1 MTPLHDDATPL
12 PRMPRRERAV
22 ELLRDP
28 LTGDM
33 VGGDAPGDPLVGVA
47 SAYAQQLDVSRR
59 LATFGMIASGLSHH
73 VLNPLTAIAANADL
87 MPMMLRGMRGAQSD
101 GVIDELTEMCDE
113 MRSAA
118 KRIHETIRCMRR
130 LAAAPAATP
139 RPVRVSDAV
148 DDALNQLATL
158 SPFTLSPHLAV
169 PAELSVMAD
178 RESLAE
184 ALYQLIRNASEAIGP
199 THSVWIDAAGHPD
212 DTVTVSVVDD
222 GPGVPISAEEHIF
235 EPFFSTR
242 RTAGAL
248 GLGLSS
254 ARLLVEAMGGRLLF
268 EPREGGGAAFSLVLP
283 RGRPHPA

>member
-1 MTPLHDDATPL
+1 MNALHDDATPL

-28 LTGDM
+28 VTGD
-33 VGGDAPGDPLVGVA
+33 VLAGAPAGDPVMGVA
-47 SAYAQQLDVSRR
+47 SAYAHQLDVSRR
-59 LATFGMIASGLSHH
+59 LATFGMIASGLAHH

-87 MPMMLRGMRGAQSD
+87 MPMMLAGLRDARTEA
-101 GVIDELTEMCDE
+101 VVDELSEMCDE

-118 KRIHETIRCMRR
+118 QRIHDTIRCMRR
-130 LAAAPAATP
+130 LAGAPAATP
-139 RPVRVSDAV
+139 RPVRLADPV
-148 DDALNQLATL
+148 DDALTQLAAL
-158 SPFTLSPHLAV
+158 SPFPLVPRLSV
-169 PAELSVMAD
+169 PAALSVMAD

-184 ALYQLIRNASEAIGP
+184 ALYQLLRNACEAIRPGH
-199 THSVWIDAAGHPD
+199 TVWIEAAGHPD

-235 EPFFSTR
+235 EPFFSMR
-242 RTAGAL
+242 RAEGAL

-268 EPREGGGAAFSLVLP
+268 EPREGGGAAFTLVLP

>member
-1 MTPLHDDATPL
+1 MSALDDATPL

-28 LTGDM
+28 LTGD
-33 VGGDAPGDPLVGVA
+33 VLDGAGSSDPLAGVA
-47 SAYAQQLDVSRR
+47 SAYAHQLDVSRR

-87 MPMMLRGMRGAQSD
+87 MPAMLRALRRAPGD
-101 GVIDELTEMCDE
+101 GVVDELAEMCDE
-113 MRSAA
+113 IRSAA
-118 KRIHETIRCMRR
+118 QRIHETIRCMRR

-139 RPVRVSDAV
+139 RPVRVADPI
-148 DDALNQLATL
+148 DDALTQLSTVAPCRVAPRL
-158 SPFTLSPHLAV
+158 SV
-169 PAELSVMAD
+169 PRELSVMAD

-184 ALYQLIRNASEAIGP
+184 ALYQLVRNASEAIGP
-199 THSVWIDAAGHPD
+199 EHSVWIEAAGHPD

-222 GPGVPISAEEHIF
+222 GPGVPLSAEEHIF

-242 RTAGAL
+242 RAQGAL